1 MPIGQNLLALMGAE
15 MPRDKF
21 AGLNAV
27 KGESSETEGFGAFSS
42 ILAAQKPAELKALF
56 SQLHQLQGD
65 TVETEEALPGFA
77 ADGNSLPVEIKDWL
91 QKLAMLES
99 PVQSAAGA
107 SDEAAD
113 ATGTGEQADQE
124 RLDLLAGLSSQWQQW
139 LAQLPQEED
148 AASVGEAAA
157 GADAAVDPRL
167 LSVPGALAD
176 KATQPLTD
184 AEFSAGLPGDKVI
197 PATAGTLSLPDMLA
211 QLRAAMSGAG
221 AASAEDDGSA
231 RAATGADA
239 DAAGKGKALADGDEK
254 LLNQARQANPTD
266 QPQQAQRVASLAASM
281 DAPGLAAA
289 RLAEQK
295 GREPGKLDSN
305 AIDGLAG
312 QDRASA
318 AANAAQNAL
327 TQRPVAAAV
336 QAAAVPFGQSGW
348 SESVVNKVM
357 WMSSQNLKSVEIQ
370 LDPAE
375 LGPLEIKIQTRGLEH
390 QVQFVSQNP
399 GVREALEGQVHRL
412 RELFSQQGV
421 DQLDVSVSDGNSGQ
435 QSGSEARS
443 SFAGGDGNGR
453 GGSSL
458 GGSAQVGGED
468 ELPMAAAQSIV
479 ANNRL
484 VDYYA

>member
-15 MPRDKF
+15 MPRDQF
-21 AGLNAV
+21 AGLHAV
-27 KGESSETEGFGAFSS
+27 KGENSETEGFGAFSS

-56 SQLHQLQGD
+56 SQLSQMQG
-65 TVETEEALPGFA
+65 EAPGSEEGLPAFA

-91 QKLAMLES
+91 QKLAMLE
-99 PVQSAAGA
+99 PPLQSAAGSGDQANGLA
-107 SDEAAD
+107 SAD
-113 ATGTGEQADQE
+113 EQADQDA
-124 RLDLLAGLSSQWQQW
+124 LDLLAGLSSQWQQW
-139 LAQLPQEED
+139 LAQLPQDETATIESKG
-148 AASVGEAAA
+148 AEAALA
-157 GADAAVDPRL
+157 ST
-167 LSVPGALAD
+167 LSAVPGALAD
-176 KATQPLTD
+176 KAAQPLADT
-184 AEFSAGLPGDKVI
+184 EFSAGLPSDKVI
-197 PATAGTLSLPDMLA
+197 PAAAGALSLPDMLA
-211 QLRAAMSGAG
+211 QLRAAMSGATS
-221 AASAEDDGSA
+221 SADDATA

-239 DAAGKGKALADGDEK
+239 EAASKGKTVAADGDDA
-254 LLNQARQANPTD
+254 LLNQSRQVNAAD
-266 QPQQAQRVASLAASM
+266 QPQQSQRVASLAASM
-281 DAPGLAAA
+281 EAPGFAA

-295 GREPGKLDSN
+295 GRDPAKPDNS
-305 AIDGLAG
+305 AIDALTG
-312 QDRASA
+312 QDKPGATTS
-318 AANAAQNAL
+318 AAQNAL
-327 TQRPVAAAV
+327 TPRPVAATA

-399 GVREALEGQVHRL
+399 SVREALEGQMHRL

-443 SFAGGDGNGR
+443 SFAGREGNGR

-458 GGSAQVGGED
+458 SDSAQLGSED
-468 ELPMAAAQSIV
+468 ELPMAAAQSIA
-479 ANNRL
+479 ANSRL